1 MGVETCNI
9 EKNIKMPSLTI
20 FFLFF

>member
-1 MGVETCNI
+1 MGIETCNI